1 MPSRIGLHRLSGFGK
16 QPFLE
21 RQARL
26 EAAEPAKFLAGFLP
40 RVEVEGADPAEL
52 AQFFHRNHAD
62 LEREPFQRTLD
73 GVRNSPQLNDPNL
86 AQDGDPSAVLRTES
100 HGAVRSAVNNGA
112 PIGLCV

>member
-40 RVEVEGADPAEL
+40 RVEVEKRLPPNSPC
-52 AQFFHRNHAD
+52 FFHRNHAE
-62 LEREPFQRTLD
+62 LERRAISA
-73 GVRNSPQLNDPNL
+73 NSRRGSEFATTERPRPRSRWRSIGRL
-86 AQDGDPSAVLRTES
+86 AD
-100 HGAVRSAVNNGA
+100 
-112 PIGLCV
+112 